1 MLDFGLAKAV
11 EAPPTSDRDV
21 SQSPTQTMQ
30 ATQAGVILGTA
41 GYMSPEQARGQ
52 SVDARSDIWGF
63 GAILFEMLS
72 AKRPFEG
79 EDITLTLATVVKE
92 EPDWNLLPE
101 AARPLRWIIARCLS
115 KEPRQRFHHI
125 TDVRIAAEESLARE
139 REQDDD
145 KAGGTRVTSIARV
158 MLPIATALLA
168 AAVTWVGTRPAA
180 VVQPRMEFSVP
191 LPADVSARRVSGAG
205 VAVSPDGRFL
215 VVVVDPLD
223 SQDSML
229 SIRRL
234 DSVGTAPLEGT
245 EGAFAPFFSPDSQ
258 WIGFFTD
265 EHLMRIPVAGGRAS
279 PITEKGPYSRATW
292 SQNDTIVLGWSLA
305 FGKGPLA
312 TVSAT
317 GGEAI
322 PLTTLQSDEQLHH
335 LPHGLPDGR
344 HVLFSAHSQDGG
356 DISVASLDSGTHRR
370 MDLSGS
376 DVRYVAPDRIMFS
389 RDDSLFEAPFDLE
402 LLEVTGPEVGILA
415 DAHVLTSGLGIS
427 IGLLDIDSAGNLFY
441 LAGLA
446 SRSRHLMWFDAVGQE
461 SRTNL
466 ESDFYRNPRM
476 SPDGRRFVVGV
487 GRIGDGTLVGRNHI
501 RVVDVARG
509 LPLDLDTGGLDPTW
523 GPNDTITF
531 AEGWPLSRLSQV
543 PADNSSPPELLL
555 ELPDS
560 YIAPQDWS
568 PDGSRLVFSSRAK
581 KASRG
586 SVNHDLSL
594 LVPGTDPTR
603 FLPIVTRLAGPIDP
617 RVNGRRRKRHIGD
630 WIVGL
635 IHFHEPE
642 DFLEIGSLS
651 RFCQYFPL
659 NPQLPI
665 FFAQLPQLGS
675 FYRRQAVST
684 SVCLGDPVADRLFV
698 GFKLSGQLTG
708 AAPGSMKL
716 DYLLAKLGR
725 ISPDGN
731 WLAYQSTASGQTRIY
746 RSEIVT
752 RLAGLCVPSTG
763 RGGLRPSLAR
773 VGATRSGSAMGARFS
788 SSNKAS

>member
-1 MLDFGLAKAV
+1 MRPWENAFPGGYSAGGAYPDRFPEAEALEAAHDKGIIHRDLKPANIKITPEGHVKVLDFGLAKAV

-370 MDLSGS
+370 LDLSGS

-543 PADNSSPPELLL
+543 PADNRCSPPELLL
-555 ELPDS
+555 ESLLDS

-594 LVPGTDPTR
+594 LVPGTDPKS
-603 FLPIVTRLAGPIDP
+603 LLDSPADE
-617 RVNGRRRKRHIGD
+617 VNGRISPDGQTGWPTNR
-630 WIVGL
+630 
-635 IHFHEPE
+635 
-642 DFLEIGSLS
+642 
-651 RFCQYFPL
+651 PL
-659 NPQLPI
+659 
-665 FFAQLPQLGS
+665 
-675 FYRRQAVST
+675 RV
-684 SVCLGDPVADRLFV
+684 
-698 GFKLSGQLTG
+698 KH

-716 DYLLAKLGR
+716 DYLLAKLGW
-725 ISPDGN
+725 ISSSCSWHRVLHSPKGLGVHETGGTPN
-731 WLAYQSTASGQTRIY
+731 CCWSCQILTS
-746 RSEIVT
+746 
-752 RLAGLCVPSTG
+752 RLRTGHQMEAGLSF
-763 RGGLRPSLAR
+763 RPGPKRPVADP
-773 VGATRSGSAMGARFS
+773 
-788 SSNKAS
+788 